1 MAAGMVAEGCDS
13 RPRWLTRSGRARS
26 KPNFFRRGGIMRAGF
41 VVFEMVIGQNPARKG
56 RETAAYKNSGRI
68 TMRKIQTAFAV
79 AAAAF
84 LLPAVAGAQ
93 TKVVIGI
100 PTSPPNIVHMPA
112 IVAADLGFYKKA
124 GLDVEIV
131 SLGDGVKVYRALL
144 AGNIDFGLT
153 PGAPT
158 IIGRSNGATIKA
170 ISSNLPK
177 LEASLVV
184 RKDIKTM
191 ADLKGKRIG
200 IQEPGGF
207 SDILSRSVLRAAKV
221 DAKDVNFV
229 SIASEDVPALVANQ
243 VDTAI
248 LHVEQEMLAKS
259 KVPSLHAVARL
270 WELQPK
276 NLYTFLSATEKTT
289 KEKAAVTQ
297 AVVSATIEATR
308 VMYTDKAKV
317 MPIFV
322 KVTGYPEKV
331 VSDSF
336 DFLVKEC
343 IWDANSGLSAERI
356 NFTAD
361 LMAKVGNIKEGKKP
375 SYEDIVDASF
385 AKKSIE
391 QLGEWKGPV
400 CPTAAF

>member
-1 MAAGMVAEGCDS
+1 
-13 RPRWLTRSGRARS
+13 
-26 KPNFFRRGGIMRAGF
+26 
-41 VVFEMVIGQNPARKG
+41 
-56 RETAAYKNSGRI
+56 
-68 TMRKIQTAFAV
+68 MRKVYTTLAAL
-79 AAAAF
+79 AAAA
-84 LLPAVAGAQ
+84 LTLPVAANAQ

-100 PTSPPNIVHMPA
+100 PTSPPNIVHMPVIIA
-112 IVAADLGFYKKA
+112 KELGLYKKA
-124 GLDVEIV
+124 GYDVEIV

-144 AGNIDFGLT
+144 AGNIDLGLT

-158 IIGRSNGATIKA
+158 IIGRSNGALVKA
-170 ISSNLPK
+170 VSANLPK

-184 RKDIKTM
+184 RDNVKDM

-207 SDILSRSVLRAAKV
+207 ADLLSRAVLRAAKI
-221 DAKDVNFV
+221 DPKEVNFV

-259 KVPSLHAVARL
+259 KVPSLHAVARM

-276 NLYTFLSATEKTT
+276 TLYTFLSTTEKTI
-289 KEKAAVTQ
+289 KDKPAMVQ
-297 AVVSATIEATR
+297 AITSATIEATR
-308 VMYTDKAKV
+308 IIYTEKAKV

-322 KVTGYPEKV
+322 KQTGYPEKIL
-331 VSDSF
+331 SETY
-336 DFLVKEC
+336 DFMVKEC
-343 IWDANSGLSAERI
+343 IWDANSGLGPTRI

-361 LMAKVGNIKEGKKP
+361 LMTKVGNIKEGKTPK
-375 SYEDIVDASF
+375 YEDIVDTSF
-385 AKKSIE
+385 SKKAIE